1 VPYVLGSLGIQALLL
16 THLSLI
22 LPKPSVV
29 LPAGSTHAITEFPL
43 PPQPSLL
50 VAITKGP
57 DGNLWFTE
65 QNPFSSDEIGRI
77 TPSGTITEFPLP
89 SLQSGAGSITAGPDG
104 NLWFTESGR
113 DTIGRMSPAGDIA
126 EFRLPN
132 GPVGITAGPDGNL
145 WFTESG
151 RDTIGRMSPAGII
164 TEFSLP
170 SLPTAKRDLVSITAG
185 PDGNL
190 WFAESPAPGT
200 YFETSATVGWIQP

>member
-1 VPYVLGSLGIQALLL
+1 MG
-16 THLSLI
+16 
-22 LPKPSVV
+22 PSVDFAV
-29 LPAGSTHAITEFPL
+29 LYS
-43 PPQPSLL
+43 
-50 VAITKGP
+50 
-57 DGNLWFTE
+57 
-65 QNPFSSDEIGRI
+65 
-77 TPSGTITEFPLP
+77 
-89 SLQSGAGSITAGPDG
+89 
-104 NLWFTESGR
+104 
-113 DTIGRMSPAGDIA
+113 
-126 EFRLPN
+126 PN

-200 YFETSATVGWIQP
+200 NVPTIRLETSATVGWIQP